1 MNTVLQRCCL
11 SVLTAGMSWCGYAA
25 VEKPPAGKR
34 PNILF
39 IMSDDH
45 AAHAISAYS
54 DKLILTPHIDRLAK
68 EGCLFTRVFA
78 VNSICT
84 PSRATILTGQY
95 SHKNGVPVFNRLDP
109 ETVTVAHRLQR
120 AGYHTSMIGKWHLG
134 SDPQGFD
141 HWEILPGQ
149 GDYFDPVLYT
159 REGSKRYTGKYCTDV
174 LTDLAVEQLRA
185 RPKDKP
191 FFMMMHHKAPH
202 RSWEPAPRHR
212 ELWRQKT
219 IPEPDTLFDDTATR
233 SDALRIQ
240 KQSIARD
247 LKKKDVKDD
256 VPEGL
261 TDRARTQWLYQR
273 YMQDYLGCVQGID
286 ESVGRVLDELEAE
299 GIADNTVVIYTSDQG
314 FFLGD
319 HGLYDK
325 RFMYEES
332 IRMPFLMR
340 WPKGIKAGT
349 RQEALAINC
358 DFAPTFLAL
367 AGEGTPPEMQGASL
381 LPLLSGD
388 RPDTWRKS
396 FYYRYYHDPG
406 DHNTARHYGV
416 RTETHKL
423 IYFDK
428 LDQWECYD
436 LVKDPHEMNN
446 IYAAGPEQATV
457 AALKTELARLRKELG
472 DDDRYADPK
481 TWPSQSSYVKPP
493 PERPPK
499 P

>member
-1 MNTVLQRCCL
+1 METVMRRCVL
-11 SVLTAGMSWCGYAA
+11 SVLAAGAA
-25 VEKPPAGKR
+25 WSGCAAAEQQPAGRR

-45 AAHAISAYS
+45 AAHAVSAYS
-54 DKLILTPHIDRLAK
+54 DKLIQTPHIDRLAQ
-68 EGCLFTRVFA
+68 EGCLFTRAFA

-95 SHKNGVPVFNRLDP
+95 SHRNGVPVFNRLAP
-109 ETVTVAHRLQR
+109 ETVTVAHRLRQ
-120 AGYHTSMIGKWHLG
+120 AGYHTAMIGKWHLG

-149 GDYFDPVLYT
+149 GEYFDPVLYT
-159 REGSKRYTGKYCTDV
+159 REGSKRYAGKHCTDV
-174 LTDLAVEQLRA
+174 ITELAVEQLRA
-185 RPKDKP
+185 RPKDRP

-202 RSWEPAPRHR
+202 RPWEPAPRHR
-212 ELWRQKT
+212 ELWRQRT

-233 SDALRIQ
+233 GDALRMQ

-247 LKKKDVKDD
+247 LTKKDVKED

-261 TDRARTQWLYQR
+261 AGRARTRWLYQR
-273 YMQDYLGCVQGID
+273 YMQDYLGCIQGID
-286 ESVGRVLDELEAE
+286 ESVGKVLDALDAE

-332 IRMPFLMR
+332 IRMPFLVR

-367 AGEGTPPEMQGASL
+367 AGEGTPPEMQGESL
-381 LPLLSGD
+381 LPLLGGGQ
-388 RPDTWRKS
+388 PDTWRKS

-406 DHNTARHYGV
+406 DHNTPRHYGV

-423 IYFDK
+423 VYFDK

-436 LVKDPHEMNN
+436 LAKDPQELNN
-446 IYAAGPEQATV
+446 LYAAGAEQATV
-457 AALKTELARLRKELG
+457 AALKAELARLRKALG

-481 TWPSQSSYVKPP
+481 TWPAQSSYVKPP
-493 PERPPK
+493 PERLRSP
-499 P
+499 